1 MLAKKY
7 DRINNYNKTHYDKIQ
22 FFAPLGTAD
31 YLKKMSKLHKTS
43 FQKFMLNI
51 IFDYIEK
58 DFNNIADY
66 LVHDLNNEIA
76 QLNKN

>member
-43 FQKFMLNI
+43 FKKFMLNI

-58 DFNNIADY
+58 DFNNIADCLVYY
-66 LVHDLNNEIA
+66 LKKEIA